1 MNTSNQ
7 QFIID
12 STKLTASARNHV
24 IYVESVVNTAA
35 VPENANKQ
43 VESRTLMWA
52 TQNEAHAKND
62 YLKFL
67 AFAAMRGAMQL
78 LQLEIDLALSS
89 GWRSTRELVWTGI
102 KDALDNPPPGSTMEN
117 WKTVYTATSS
127 RASNLTFD
135 PTEDNLTLEMNDSNL
150 DLVLSTD
157 RCSRFTYQQA
167 QYWLSHRI
175 MLAASPDEANDAVRA
190 FQADYPEKVLSKLQV
205 YTPRTLQIAK
215 SEGLDALYQKL
226 SVFFK
231 PERVKKVR
239 ATNKPDAMPEDLYET
254 LNVGGAFEAKRPPA
268 ADGQSA
274 APTELMQA
282 IADRNKVPVISME
295 TWKTTGQPRT
305 AAVIVKNFDF
315 RSVNKSELGRAQF
328 LLIGPSAAHDVRI
341 EMKNQTVSGSAGDK
355 LPLSVYRLQ
364 KMHKIA
370 PYAATIIG
378 VANTTYFSDD
388 ALELAQT
395 LSKIDPK
402 LIFVQDEKVSQ
413 ALNAQVLKINQLFNR
428 GSPAVADIPNSIQSV
443 AEQAVIDV
451 LGLMDSSPTNAQVSV
466 DHTMN
471 DEEFGMG

>member
-1 MNTSNQ
+1 MTTDNQ
-7 QFIID
+7 QYLID

-24 IYVESVVNTAA
+24 IYVESVVNTSD
-35 VPENANKQ
+35 VPDNADKQ

-78 LQLEIDLALSS
+78 LQMEIDLALSP
-89 GWRSTRELVWTGI
+89 GWRSTRELVWNGV
-102 KDALDNPPPGSTMEN
+102 KDALDNPPANSAMEN
-117 WKTVYTATSS
+117 WKTVYTATRS
-127 RASNLTFD
+127 RAANLTFD
-135 PTEDNLTLEMNDSNL
+135 PAEDKLTLDMNDSNL
-150 DLVLSTD
+150 ELVLSTD
-157 RCSRFTYQQA
+157 RCSRFTYQEA

-215 SEGLDALYQKL
+215 SEGLDALHQKL
-226 SVFFK
+226 SAFFK
-231 PERVKKVR
+231 PERVRKIR
-239 ATNKPDAMPEDLYET
+239 ASNKPDAMPEELYDT
-254 LNVGGAFEAKRPPA
+254 LNVGGAFDAKRPPA

-282 IADRNKVPVISME
+282 IADKHKVAVIGME
-295 TWKTTGQPRT
+295 EWKTSGTPRT

-328 LLIGPSAAHDVRI
+328 LLVGPSAEHDVRI
-341 EMKNQTVSGSAGDK
+341 ELKNQTVSGSAGDK

-370 PYAATIIG
+370 PYASTIIG

-395 LSKIDPK
+395 LSKTDPR
-402 LIFVQDEKVSQ
+402 LVFVQDEKVSQ
-413 ALNAQVLKINQLFNR
+413 ALHAQVLKINQLFNPTVAAAA
-428 GSPAVADIPNSIQSV
+428 SPAQSV
-443 AEQAVIDV
+443 AAQVVIDV
-451 LGLMDSSPTNAQVSV
+451 LGLADPTPSRVQTATPEATS
-466 DHTMN
+466 

>member
-1 MNTSNQ
+1 MTTSNQ
-7 QFIID
+7 QYLID

-35 VPENANKQ
+35 VPENADKQ

-78 LQLEIDLALSS
+78 LQTEIDLALSP
-89 GWRSTRELVWTGI
+89 GWRSTRELVWTGV
-102 KDALDNPPPGSTMEN
+102 KDALDNPPAGTAMEN
-117 WKTVYTATSS
+117 WKTVYTATRS
-127 RASNLTFD
+127 RAANLTFD
-135 PTEDNLTLEMNDSNL
+135 PGEDKLTLDMSDTNL
-150 DLVLSTD
+150 ELVLSTD

-215 SEGLDALYQKL
+215 SEGLDALHQKL
-226 SVFFK
+226 CAFFK
-231 PERVKKVR
+231 PERVRKTR
-239 ATNKPDAMPEDLYET
+239 ASNKPDNMPEELYET

-282 IADRNKVPVISME
+282 IADKNKIAVIGME
-295 TWKTTGQPRT
+295 EWKTKGTPRT
-305 AAVIVKNFDF
+305 SPIIVKNFDF

-328 LLIGPSAAHDVRI
+328 LLVGPSAEHDVRI
-341 EMKNQTVSGSAGDK
+341 ELKNQTVSGSAGDK
-355 LPLSVYRLQ
+355 LPLSIYRLQ

-370 PYAATIIG
+370 PYASTIIG

-388 ALELAQT
+388 ALELAKT
-395 LSKIDPK
+395 LSKTDPR

-413 ALNAQVLKINQLFNR
+413 ALHAQVLKINQLFN
-428 GSPAVADIPNSIQSV
+428 PTQAVQATPVQSV
-443 AEQAVIDV
+443 ASQVVIDV
-451 LGLMDSSPTNAQVSV
+451 LGLADPNSSKIPAASMDATS
-466 DHTMN
+466 

>member
-1 MNTSNQ
+1 MTTDNQ
-7 QFIID
+7 QYLID

-24 IYVESVVNTAA
+24 IYVESVVNTAD
-35 VPENANKQ
+35 VPDNADKQ

-78 LQLEIDLALSS
+78 LQMEIDLALSP
-89 GWRSTRELVWTGI
+89 GWRSTRELVWNGV
-102 KDALDNPPPGSTMEN
+102 KNALDNPPANSAMEN
-117 WKTVYTATSS
+117 WKTVYTATRS
-127 RASNLTFD
+127 RAANLTFD
-135 PTEDNLTLEMNDSNL
+135 PAEDKLTLDMNDSNL
-150 DLVLSTD
+150 ELVLSTD
-157 RCSRFTYQQA
+157 RCSRFTYQEA

-215 SEGLDALYQKL
+215 SEGLDALHQKL

-231 PERVKKVR
+231 PERVRKVR
-239 ATNKPDAMPEDLYET
+239 ASNKPDNMPEELYDT
-254 LNVGGAFEAKRPPA
+254 LNVGGAFDAKRPPA

-282 IADRNKVPVISME
+282 IADKHKVSVISME
-295 TWKTTGQPRT
+295 EWKTSGAPRT
-305 AAVIVKNFDF
+305 AAIIVKNFDF

-328 LLIGPSAAHDVRI
+328 LLVGPSAEHDVRI
-341 EMKNQTVSGSAGDK
+341 ELKNQTVSGSAGDK

-370 PYAATIIG
+370 PYASTIIG

-395 LSKIDPK
+395 LSKTDPR
-402 LIFVQDEKVSQ
+402 LVFVQDEKVSQ
-413 ALNAQVLKINQLFNR
+413 ALHAQVLKINQLFNPT
-428 GSPAVADIPNSIQSV
+428 PAVAGPAQSV
-443 AEQAVIDV
+443 AAQVVIDV
-451 LGLMDSSPTNAQVSV
+451 LGLADPTPSRVQTTTPEATS
-466 DHTMN
+466 

>member
-7 QFIID
+7 QLLID

-24 IYVESVVNTAA
+24 IYVESVVNTAD
-35 VPENANKQ
+35 VPENASKQ

-52 TQNEAHAKND
+52 TQSEAHATND

-78 LQLEIDLALSS
+78 LQIEIDLALSS
-89 GWRSTRELVWTGI
+89 GWRSTREMVWTGI
-102 KDALDNPPPGSTMEN
+102 KEALDNPPPGSTMET
-117 WKTVYTATSS
+117 WKTVYTATNS

-135 PTEDNLTLEMNDSNL
+135 PTEDNLTLDMNDSNL
-150 DLVLSTD
+150 DLVLSTN

-190 FQADYPEKVLSKLQV
+190 FQADYSEKVLSKLQV

-215 SEGLDALYQKL
+215 SEGLDALHQKL
-226 SVFFK
+226 SAFFK
-231 PERVKKVR
+231 PDRVKKFR

-254 LNVGGAFEAKRPPA
+254 LNVGGAFGTKRPPA

-274 APTELMQA
+274 APTELMQS
-282 IADRNKVPVISME
+282 IADRHKVSVISME

-328 LLIGPSAAHDVRI
+328 LLIGPSPEHDVRI

-370 PYAATIIG
+370 PYAATIVG

-388 ALELAQT
+388 ALELAKT
-395 LSKIDPK
+395 LSKLDSK

-428 GSPAVADIPNSIQSV
+428 GSPAVAAPPNVIKI
-443 AEQAVIDV
+443 ETKQAVIDV
-451 LGLMDSSPTNAQVSV
+451 LGLKESSPDKVHSPV
-466 DHTMN
+466 EYTMN
-471 DEEFGMG
+471 EDEFGMG